1 MATPTEEARL
11 EEERSIQ
18 AVLST
23 REGRLFTRLVLGFLE
38 WGEDIYT
45 SDPTALVAR
54 VGRQSA
60 GNALYHKLDALQ
72 PELLAKVFAEERE
85 RRDLRRRL
93 KDGGRDD
100 AEQ

>member
-1 MATPTEEARL
+1 MATPTEEARH

-38 WGEDIYT
+38 WNEDIYT
-45 SDPTALVAR
+45 SDPTLLTAR

-60 GNALYHKLDALQ
+60 GNAFYHKLDELQ
-72 PELLAKVFAEERE
+72 PELLARVFIEERE
-85 RRDLRRRL
+85 RRDLRRRV
-93 KDGGRDD
+93 KDGGRSD
-100 AEQ
+100 EG